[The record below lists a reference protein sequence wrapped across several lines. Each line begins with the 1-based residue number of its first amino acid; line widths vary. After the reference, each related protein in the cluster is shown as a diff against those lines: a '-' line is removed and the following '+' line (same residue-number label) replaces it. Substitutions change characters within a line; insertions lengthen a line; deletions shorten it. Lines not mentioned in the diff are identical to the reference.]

1 MGQQAQAGEG
11 RHDDLRI
18 GRMLALA
25 QKAVHEVID
34 ERLATHGGSLA
45 TWLVLHHAVVEPDL
59 GQSRLAARLYIEAP
73 TLVRHLDKLEA
84 DGLLERRRDPRDR
97 RVARIRVTEAGMQAE
112 ARMRETVDALN
123 AELAALLGADNDAFL
138 RALERIR
145 AHALDSLAERKRDV
159 AS

>member
-1 MGQQAQAGEG
+1 MGS
-11 RHDDLRI
+11 HDDLRI
-18 GRMLALA
+18 GRMLALTH
-25 QKAVHEVID
+25 KAVHEVID
-34 ERLATHGGSLA
+34 ERLADHGSLA

-59 GQSRLAARLYIEAP
+59 GQSQLAARLYIEAP

-84 DGLLERRRDPRDR
+84 DGLLERRRDPHDR
-97 RVARIRVTEAGMQAE
+97 RVVRIRVTAAGVRAE

-123 AELAALLGADNDAFL
+123 AELAALLGSESERFL
-138 RALERIR
+138 HALEKIR

>member
-1 MGQQAQAGEG
+1 MGTTDGSGEV
-11 RHDDLRI
+11 RL

-25 QKAVHEVID
+25 QKAVHELVD
-34 ERLATHGGSLA
+34 ERLAEHGASLA

-59 GQSRLAARLYIEAP
+59 GQSQLAGRLYIEAP
-73 TLVRHLDKLEA
+73 TLVRHIDKLEA

-97 RVARIRVTEAGMQAE
+97 RVVRIRVTAAGVGAE
-112 ARMRETVDALN
+112 ARMRETVDGLN
-123 AELAALLGADNDAFL
+123 AELRALLGPEHDAFA
-138 RALERIR
+138 RGLEKIR

>member
-1 MGQQAQAGEG
+1 VLVEPSTE
-11 RHDDLRI
+11 RHEELRV

-25 QKAVHEVID
+25 HKAVHEVID
-34 ERLATHGGSLA
+34 ERLAEHGGSLA

-59 GQSRLAARLYIEAP
+59 GQSQLAARLYIEAP

-97 RVARIRVTEAGMQAE
+97 RVVRVRVTDAGLHSE

-123 AELAALLGADNDAFL
+123 AELAALLGSENGAFV
-138 RALERIR
+138 RALEKIR

>member
-1 MGQQAQAGEG
+1 VEPDLE
-11 RHDDLRI
+11 RRDELRI

-25 QKAVHEVID
+25 HKAVHEVID
-34 ERLATHGGSLA
+34 ERLAEHGGSLA

-59 GQSRLAARLYIEAP
+59 GQSELARRLVIEAP

-84 DGLLERRRDPRDR
+84 DGLLERRRDRTDR
-97 RVARIRVTEAGMQAE
+97 RVVRIRATDAGARAE
-112 ARMRETVDALN
+112 VRMRETVDGLN
-123 AELAALLGADNDAFL
+123 AELAAVVASDQDALL
-138 RALERIR
+138 RALEKIR